1 MYGQFF
7 LLFALILVGYY
18 CNKKGWLNRET
29 NKNMS
34 GMVVHVMIPAMI
46 ITAIANI
53 EITGAILKG
62 FFLFVL
68 AQFALAVVFGFLMR
82 FYCRKRGLEEKLMPM
97 LDITTGSMN
106 TGFIGLPVAAIF
118 LGETGVMY
126 MSAGVLSLNLY
137 LWSYAICT
145 IESVNGK
152 GNGGAARTAKKI
164 LTNVNCQAVFI
175 GILLAATG
183 ASAYIP
189 EMVLT
194 FLKKVGDLATPLSLI
209 YIGALAGSSG
219 IMSLLKEKTAFELS
233 VVKMIGLPLLA
244 ILIMMVVPAGP
255 MAKSA
260 FLLAAAL
267 PAAVVVPMMVE
278 QYGYGEKL
286 SSDIVLW
293 STLISMVTMPLCV
306 WIAGILY

>member
-18 CNKKGWLNRET
+18 CHKKGWLNRET

-46 ITAIANI
+46 ITAISNI
-53 EITGAILKG
+53 KITGSILKG
-62 FFLFVL
+62 FFIFVV
-68 AQFALAVVFGFLMR
+68 AQFALAVVFGYIMR
-82 FYCRKRGLEEKLMPM
+82 LYCRKRGMDEKLLPM

-118 LGETGVMY
+118 LGETGVMF
-126 MSAGVLSLNLY
+126 MSGGVLSLNLY

-145 IESVNGK
+145 IESVHGK
-152 GNGGAARTAKKI
+152 GTGGAVRTAKKI
-164 LTNVNCQAVFI
+164 FTNINCLSVFI
-175 GILLAATG
+175 GIALAMTG
-183 ASAYIP
+183 TIAYIP
-189 EMVLT
+189 EMVMT

-219 IMSLLKEKTAFELS
+219 LVSLLKEKTAFELS
-233 VVKMIGLPLLA
+233 IIKMIGLPLLA
-244 ILIMMVVPAGP
+244 ALILFVVPAGAD
-255 MAKSA
+255 AKSA

>member
-34 GMVVHVMIPAMI
+34 GMVVHVMVPAMI

-53 EITGAILKG
+53 EVTGSILRG
-62 FFLFVL
+62 FLLFVL
-68 AQFALAVVFGFLMR
+68 AQYAIAVVFGFLMR
-82 FYCRKRGLEEKLMPM
+82 LYCKKRGMEEKLLPM
-97 LDITTGSMN
+97 LDVTAGSMN

-118 LGETGVMY
+118 LGETGIMF

-137 LWSYAICT
+137 LWSYAVCT
-145 IESVNGK
+145 IESVHGK
-152 GNGGAARTAKKI
+152 GTGGIARTAKKI
-164 LTNVNCQAVFI
+164 LTNINCLAVFA
-175 GILLAATG
+175 GIALAMTG
-183 ASAYIP
+183 TSAYIP
-189 EMVLT
+189 EMLMT

-209 YIGALAGSSG
+209 YVGALAGSSG
-219 IMSLLKEKTAFELS
+219 IVSLLKEKTAFEIS
-233 VVKMIGLPLLA
+233 IIKMIGLPLMA
-244 ILIMMVVPAGP
+244 ILIMMVVPAGAE
-255 MAKSA
+255 AKSA

-267 PAAVVVPMMVE
+267 PSAVVVPMIVE

-293 STLISMVTMPLCV
+293 STFISMVTMPLCV
-306 WIAGILY
+306 WVSSILY

>member
-1 MYGQFF
+1 
-7 LLFALILVGYY
+7 
-18 CNKKGWLNRET
+18 
-29 NKNMS
+29 
-34 GMVVHVMIPAMI
+34 MVM
-46 ITAIANI
+46 
-53 EITGAILKG
+53 
-62 FFLFVL
+62 
-68 AQFALAVVFGFLMR
+68 
-82 FYCRKRGLEEKLMPM
+82 
-97 LDITTGSMN
+97 
-106 TGFIGLPVAAIF
+106 
-118 LGETGVMY
+118 
-126 MSAGVLSLNLY
+126 
-137 LWSYAICT
+137 
-145 IESVNGK
+145 
-152 GNGGAARTAKKI
+152 
-164 LTNVNCQAVFI
+164 
-175 GILLAATG
+175 
-183 ASAYIP
+183 
-189 EMVLT
+189 T

-219 IMSLLKEKTAFELS
+219 LMSLLKEKTAFELS

-244 ILIMMVVPAGP
+244 ILIMLVVPAGS

>member
-53 EITGAILKG
+53 EITGTILKG
-62 FFLFVL
+62 FFLFVV

-164 LTNVNCQAVFI
+164 LTNVNCQAVFV
-175 GILLAATG
+175 GILLAVTG

-219 IMSLLKEKTAFELS
+219 IMSHRHTTRHS
-233 VVKMIGLPLLA
+233 
-244 ILIMMVVPAGP
+244 
-255 MAKSA
+255 
-260 FLLAAAL
+260 
-267 PAAVVVPMMVE
+267 
-278 QYGYGEKL
+278 
-286 SSDIVLW
+286 
-293 STLISMVTMPLCV
+293 
-306 WIAGILY
+306 

>member
-1 MYGQFF
+1 M
-7 LLFALILVGYY
+7 
-18 CNKKGWLNRET
+18 
-29 NKNMS
+29 
-34 GMVVHVMIPAMI
+34 
-46 ITAIANI
+46 
-53 EITGAILKG
+53 
-62 FFLFVL
+62 
-68 AQFALAVVFGFLMR
+68 
-82 FYCRKRGLEEKLMPM
+82 EEKLIPM

-175 GILLAATG
+175 GILLAVTG
-183 ASAYIP
+183 ASVYIP
-189 EMVLT
+189 EMVMT

-219 IMSLLKEKTAFELS
+219 LMSLLKEKTAFELS

-244 ILIMMVVPAGP
+244 ILIMMVVPAGS

-278 QYGYGEKL
+278 QSGYGEKL

-293 STLISMVTMPLCV
+293 STLISMVTMPVCV

>member
-18 CNKKGWLNRET
+18 CHKKGWLNRET

-46 ITAIANI
+46 ITAISNI
-53 EITGAILKG
+53 EITGSILKG
-62 FFLFVL
+62 FFIFVV
-68 AQFALAVVFGFLMR
+68 AQFSLAVVFGYIMR
-82 FYCRKRGLEEKLMPM
+82 LYCRKRGMDEKLLPM

-118 LGETGVMY
+118 LGETGVMF
-126 MSAGVLSLNLY
+126 MSGGVLSLNLY

-145 IESVNGK
+145 IESVHGK
-152 GNGGAARTAKKI
+152 GTGGAVRTAKKI
-164 LTNVNCQAVFI
+164 FTNINCLSVFI
-175 GILLAATG
+175 GIALAMTG
-183 ASAYIP
+183 TIAYIP
-189 EMVLT
+189 EMVMT

-219 IMSLLKEKTAFELS
+219 LVSLLKEKTAFELS
-233 VVKMIGLPLLA
+233 IIKMIGLPLLA
-244 ILIMMVVPAGP
+244 ALILFVVPAGAD
-255 MAKSA
+255 AKSA